1 MDGLSLWPNTCS
13 KSETKTL
20 ELYITTLYST
30 LTSTSMTNNSNIMKL
45 HLISMDLADNADFKS
60 SVYIQIHLKITP

>member
-45 HLISMDLADNADFKS
+45 HLISMDLKGTLMQISKAP
-60 SVYIQIHLKITP
+60 YIFRFI